1 MLNGAGPFRDMLKPT
16 SSPSPLDPLKKLIL
30 TAIKRVVG
38 AQHAAS
44 NVQYD

>member
-30 TAIKRVVG
+30 TAIKRVVS
-38 AQHAAS
+38 AQEATS
-44 NVQYD
+44 YV